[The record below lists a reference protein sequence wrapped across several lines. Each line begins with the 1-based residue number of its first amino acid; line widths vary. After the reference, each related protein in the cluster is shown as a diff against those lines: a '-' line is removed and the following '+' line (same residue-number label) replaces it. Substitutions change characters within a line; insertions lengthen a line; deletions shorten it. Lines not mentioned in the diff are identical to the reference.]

1 MRSDLRRL
9 GIVGAGKLGTA
20 LARRA
25 LAAGYDV
32 VISGSGPAQR
42 IRLIVDVLAPGARAM
57 TTEEVTLEADVIVL
71 AVPAHR
77 FKELDR
83 HIFDGRI
90 LVDAMNYWEPIDGSI
105 DELANAPYG
114 TSSIVQS
121 WFIGSRVVKGLNQL
135 GYHDIDDGPRSPG
148 ARERIAVA
156 VASDDRSAAARVID
170 LIDAMGFDA
179 LYVGDLAEGVTLEP
193 DGSAFGVALSV
204 HDLSR
209 LLWPE
214 ARRA

>member
-1 MRSDLRRL
+1 MRRL

-25 LAAGYDV
+25 LDAGYDV

-42 IRLIVDVLAPGARAM
+42 IRLIVEVLAPGARVM
-57 TTEEVTLEADVIVL
+57 TTHDVAREAEVIVL

-83 HIFDGRI
+83 HTFDGKI
-90 LVDAMNYWEPIDGSI
+90 LIDAMNYWEPIDGSNE
-105 DELANAPYG
+105 ELANAPYG
-114 TSSIVQS
+114 TSSVVQS
-121 WFIGSRVVKGLNQL
+121 WFAGSRVVKGLNQL
-135 GYHDIDDGPRSPG
+135 GYHDIDEGPRPRG

-156 VASDDRSAAARVID
+156 VASDDRAAAAEVID
-170 LIDAMGFDA
+170 LIDAIGFDA
-179 LYVGDLAEGVTLEP
+179 LYVGDLAAGVTLEP
-193 DGSAFGVALSV
+193 DGSAFGVALSANE
-204 HDLSR
+204 LSG

-214 ARRA
+214 AKRA